1 MKKVIWTR
9 LCVGAMLIGSAISIA
24 QKANPPAVDAKA
36 GTAKKQSTGSTG
48 TSQDPGEKA
57 FQANCSRCHYAPE
70 QLSPRIVGTITQ
82 HMRVRAS
89 LSAKDT
95 QAILQ
100 YLAP

>member
-1 MKKVIWTR
+1 MKKMIWTR
-9 LCVGAMLIGSAISIA
+9 LWVGAMLIGSTIAIA
-24 QKANPPAVDAKA
+24 QKANPPVTNAK
-36 GTAKKQSTGSTG
+36 TETDKKQSTG

-70 QLSPRIVGTITQ
+70 QLSPRIAGTVTQ

>member
-1 MKKVIWTR
+1 MKKVIWLR
-9 LCVGAMLIGSAISIA
+9 LWVGAMLVGSTISIA

-36 GTAKKQSTGSTG
+36 GTVKKQSTGA
-48 TSQDPGEKA
+48 SQDAGEKA

-70 QLSPRIVGTITQ
+70 QLSPRIAGTVTQ

-89 LSAKDT
+89 LSAKDA